1 MLRKQGGSIKRREPS
16 AFIDYIS
23 DSKNNAPIKNIKEE
37 RGIEPLNDTD
47 LSLLVMSD
55 MSTRRIGSS
64 IKERVSGHLAIQQY
78 TKAHSGY
85 SPSLL
90 H

>member
-1 MLRKQGGSIKRREPS
+1 MP
-16 AFIDYIS
+16 
-23 DSKNNAPIKNIKEE
+23 PIKNIKEE

-64 IKERVSGHLAIQQY
+64 IKERVSGHLAIQQF
-78 TKAHSGY
+78 T
-85 SPSLL
+85 
-90 H
+90 